1 MPSNKKQRGRE
12 EKKKKIEAQKEAKRA
27 VEEQQA
33 QQDAEKLR
41 ARLRGLFGTPAI
53 DEVITDMAR
62 SSISTAPSTAT
73 ATTAVAAAS
82 TSSSSSSLT
91 TKRPDGVMACYHGSS
106 AEHFVPGSKYLQ
118 MVTSYV
124 SLLKKFGDGAQQKDA
139 SDDFFCDTENQTII
153 FDDEFTNFVFAL
165 AVALYFNLPE
175 KEKDVSFYVGLETW
189 EEQKATAMHELRVV
203 ITMGL
208 NIKYAFKSYNTLS
221 KQERSDNRVK
231 LVKKFRE
238 MGTERGLIIVLSSET
253 KTIDCDCMAIK
264 KSEAKDMKK
273 MQRCNG
279 CREEFDEELSNGL
292 MKCKCNMTHY
302 CSEACQIA
310 HWPRHK
316 LVCNK
321 KKTKKI
327 PAVSRRYR
335 QNGGN
340 TSNNDDEKVTKK

>member
-1 MPSNKKQRGRE
+1 MPNNKKQRGRE
-12 EKKKKIEAQKEAKRA
+12 GKKKKIEAQKEAKKA
-27 VEEQQA
+27 ADEQQT

-106 AEHFVPGSKYLQ
+106 AGHFVAGSKYLQ

-189 EEQKATAMHELRVV
+189 EEQKATAMHELRDV
-203 ITMGL
+203 ILMGL
-208 NIKYAFKSYNTLS
+208 NIKYALKSYINNTQS
-221 KQERSDNRVK
+221 KQEQSDNRLK
-231 LVKKFRE
+231 LVKKNRE

-264 KSEAKDMKK
+264 KSEAKDMVR

-279 CREEFDEELSNGL
+279 CLEEFDEELSNGL
-292 MKCKCNMTHY
+292 MKCRCNMAHY

-310 HWPRHK
+310 HWPYHK
-316 LVCNK
+316 LVCKKNK
-321 KKTKKI
+321 KI
-327 PAVSRRYR
+327 LAASRR
-335 QNGGN
+335 
-340 TSNNDDEKVTKK
+340 